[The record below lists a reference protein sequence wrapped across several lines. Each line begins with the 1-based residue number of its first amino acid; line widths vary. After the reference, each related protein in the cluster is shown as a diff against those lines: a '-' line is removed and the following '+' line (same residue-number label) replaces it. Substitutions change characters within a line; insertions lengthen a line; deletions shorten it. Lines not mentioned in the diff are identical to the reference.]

1 VVASHEEFDYGKAHW
16 DLIVETFAFTN
27 LSDEGYRRRV
37 IDSLKPGGMLVI
49 EGFGNP
55 APRELRV
62 PLLEGFEDLRIVA
75 YESRDEIADW
85 GMRKMRL
92 ERLAAEKP

>member
-1 VVASHEEFDYGKAHW
+1 
-16 DLIVETFAFTN
+16 
-27 LSDEGYRRRV
+27 
-37 IDSLKPGGMLVI
+37 MI

-62 PLLEGFEDLRIVA
+62 PLLEGFKDLRIVA